1 MTMSSTPTRAAQSQL
16 MSLLTAKW
24 APPIVGVLAELRVA
38 DHLIDEP
45 KTPQALAGSV
55 GAHPTALRR
64 VLRAAASL
72 GVFAEDDHG
81 RFALTP
87 MAQWLRSD
95 VPGSLQPAAVLF
107 TLEPFWTPYAQIKH
121 SVLTGEPAFDTVYGT
136 TIYKYFAEH
145 PEQAAL
151 FGATAASFHAQ
162 GIADIAATHD
172 FARYETVVDVGGGNG
187 ALLATILKAN
197 PGVRGVLFDQP
208 DVIEQARTAATFD
221 GLTDRVQFVAGDFFQ
236 SVPGGDALL
245 IKSCLHNF
253 GDEQVIQILQAIRRA
268 MPSHA
273 TLLVAETVVPTG
285 NGPHYAKLDDIE
297 MLVIA
302 GGADRDE
309 REYSQLLAAGGFDV
323 QQISN
328 CGERFSLIQAQPSTQ
343 PQQTP

>member
-1 MTMSSTPTRAAQSQL
+1 LIAGGIVDATPSRAAQSQL

-24 APPIVGVLAELRVA
+24 LPPIVGVLAELRVA
-38 DHLIDEP
+38 DHLADGP
-45 KTPQALAGSV
+45 KTPQALAGVV

-107 TLEPFWTPYAQIKH
+107 T
-121 SVLTGEPAFDTVYGT
+121 
-136 TIYKYFAEH
+136 EH

-172 FARYETVVDVGGGNG
+172 FARYETVVDVGGGTG
-187 ALLATILKAN
+187 DLLATILKAN
-197 PGVRGVLFDQP
+197 PSVRGVLFDQP

-221 GLTDRVQFVAGDFFQ
+221 GLTDRVEFVAGDFFQ
-236 SVPGGDALL
+236 SVPGGDAL
-245 IKSCLHNF
+245 IVKSCLHNF

-285 NGPHYAKLDDIE
+285 NDQHYAKLDDIE

-323 QQISN
+323 HQITS
-328 CGERFSLIQAQPSTQ
+328 CGERFSLIQAQPSDAWSGQ
-343 PQQTP
+343 RPLRV